1 MGSFHQKYKKFQLK
15 KKSYLSPYWRVIR
28 TLKKNWLSRNSENVN
43 FDGLLLSKVCTVLAK
58 KTERSCVVKNDLW
71 FQKRDKEFGEFL
83 SSLM

>member
-1 MGSFHQKYKKFQLK
+1 MRSFCQKYKKFLLK
-15 KKSYLSPYWRVIR
+15 KKSYLSPSWRVIR
-28 TLKKNWLSRNSENVN
+28 TLKKNWLSRKSENVN
-43 FDGLLLSKVCTVLAK
+43 FDGLLLSKVCNVLAK